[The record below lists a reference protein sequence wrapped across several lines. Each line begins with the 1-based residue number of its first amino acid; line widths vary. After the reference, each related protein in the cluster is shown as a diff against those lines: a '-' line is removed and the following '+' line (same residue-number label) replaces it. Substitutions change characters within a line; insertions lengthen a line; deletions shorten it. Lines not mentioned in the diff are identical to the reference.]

1 MPSKELGAQ
10 VYTLSID
17 SWSWVELQV
26 DSLDIRSVGPITRIA
41 PSPHSFYNGA
51 LHFIATTSQGY
62 KFILCFDIDDEE
74 FPFWEIKLPRNYS
87 NGLSLKFE
95 QLVVFKGSLA
105 LIAFGPENQNDE
117 AELIEV
123 CRIWVISE
131 YGLVDSSWTP
141 TFSVPLSGVEDFL
154 GCTGS
159 GELVIRKSGNQV
171 FLFDPENQN
180 EKDLGIQNLTPDE
193 DLDPLV
199 FTANLRE
206 SLVLLNE

>member
-1 MPSKELGAQ
+1 M
-10 VYTLSID
+10 
-17 SWSWVELQV
+17 
-26 DSLDIRSVGPITRIA
+26 DSLDIESVGPITRIA
-41 PSPHSFYNGA
+41 RLHHLFYHGA
-51 LHFIATTSQGY
+51 LHFTAVTSQGY
-62 KFILCFDIDDEE
+62 KFILCCDIDDEE
-74 FPFWEIKLPRNYS
+74 FPFREIKLPRNYS

-105 LIAFGPENQNDE
+105 LIAFGQDE
-117 AELIEV
+117 AESIEV
-123 CRIWVISE
+123 CRIWVMSE

>member
-1 MPSKELGAQ
+1 MS
-10 VYTLSID
+10 TD

-26 DSLDIRSVGPITRIA
+26 DSLDIGSVGPITRIA

-74 FPFWEIKLPRNYS
+74 FPFREIKLPRNYS

-141 TFSVPLSGVEDFL
+141 TFSVPLSGVL
-154 GCTGS
+154 
-159 GELVIRKSGNQV
+159 IR
-171 FLFDPENQN
+171 P
-180 EKDLGIQNLTPDE
+180 
-193 DLDPLV
+193 
-199 FTANLRE
+199 
-206 SLVLLNE
+206 

>member
-1 MPSKELGAQ
+1 M
-10 VYTLSID
+10 
-17 SWSWVELQV
+17 
-26 DSLDIRSVGPITRIA
+26 DSLDIGSVGPITRIA

-74 FPFWEIKLPRNYS
+74 FPFREIKLPRNYS

-123 CRIWVISE
+123 CRIWVMSE

-141 TFSVPLSGVEDFL
+141 IFSVPLSGVEDFL

-159 GELVIRKSGNQV
+159 GELVIKKSGNQV

-180 EKDLGIQNLTPDE
+180 EKDFGIQNLTPVE
-193 DLDPLV
+193 HLDPLV